1 MITLSRAEI
10 EAAVRAWLV
19 EQHDLDLPK
28 AVPLRFKALQEK
40 DGLLNVTITV
50 EVTTDHFS
58 QGPYR

>member
-19 EQHDLDLPK
+19 EQHDLDLPESVLLK
-28 AVPLRFKALQEK
+28 FKAYQETS
-40 DGLLNVTITV
+40 GSLNVTITIDV
-50 EVTTDHFS
+50 ATDHFS